1 MRADG
6 IWVLILLAL
15 PSSSLLLLLLLL
27 FTLCK
32 LLDFSLV
39 VIAVVEAVAKLAVA
53 VGVGVMRI
61 VGEPPPLLLWFE
73 VFVDVVGGCWKNSS
87 SLSAVLDRVSAVS
100 QP

>member
-15 PSSSLLLLLLLL
+15 PSSSLLLLL

-61 VGEPPPLLLWFE
+61 VGEPLLLLFE
-73 VFVDVVGGCWKNSS
+73 VFVDVGCCWKNSS

>member
-39 VIAVVEAVAKLAVA
+39 VIAVVVDAVAVA

-61 VGEPPPLLLWFE
+61 VGEPPLLLWFE
-73 VFVDVVGGCWKNSS
+73 VFVDVVGCCWKNSS